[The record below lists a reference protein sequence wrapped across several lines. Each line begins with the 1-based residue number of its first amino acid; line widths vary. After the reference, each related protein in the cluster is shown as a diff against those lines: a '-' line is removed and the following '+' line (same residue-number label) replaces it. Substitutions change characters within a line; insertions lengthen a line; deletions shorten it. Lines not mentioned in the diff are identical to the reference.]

1 MSATRHVLPRGGVMR
16 KAASFLIPI
25 TLITLY
31 YAFWAGLMT
40 FLLRKF
46 PAIQDYFP
54 IGGISVLA
62 DVENG
67 SFEPVYSSLEETIL
81 APVAAFRLAFAS
93 LGAAILII
101 PVSWVYF
108 ITSRSKEV
116 DQSFVQ
122 TIIIMPIVVTGISM
136 IVMNSIALAFSL
148 AGIVAAVRF
157 RFTLDQPSHAMYIFC
172 AISIGLGSGIGA
184 LAVAMVISMAFV
196 YANMVI
202 WKLEYG
208 KVLSGTFFSMLT
220 RRNRAEEDY

>member
-1 MSATRHVLPRGGVMR
+1 MR
-16 KAASFLIPI
+16 KAANFLIPM
-25 TLITLY
+25 TLITMY

-40 FLLRKF
+40 FLLTRY
-46 PAIQDYFP
+46 PAIADFLP
-54 IGGISVLA
+54 IGGIGQLA
-62 DVENG
+62 EIST

-81 APVAAFRLAFAS
+81 SPQAAIKLGFAC

-108 ITSRSKEV
+108 ITSRSKSI

-184 LAVAMVISMAFV
+184 LAIAMVISMAFV
-196 YANMVI
+196 YANMII

-208 KVLSGTFFSMLT
+208 KALSGAFLSMLT

>member
-1 MSATRHVLPRGGVMR
+1 MD
-16 KAASFLIPI
+16 F
-25 TLITLY
+25 
-31 YAFWAGLMT
+31 
-40 FLLRKF
+40 
-46 PAIQDYFP
+46 FP
-54 IGGISVLA
+54 IGGVGELAGGSDSFEAIYSSAEETVLA
-62 DVENG
+62 PE
-67 SFEPVYSSLEETIL
+67 
-81 APVAAFRLAFAS
+81 AAIKLGFAS

-208 KVLSGTFFSMLT
+208 KVLSGAFFSMLT